1 MVIKVVSIKII
12 CFLVSFMK
20 FHPEFFFD
28 YLKGWDDFL
37 FPDQRMNGWI
47 RGKGNVGKNNMEK
60 NSVCN
65 KT

>member
-1 MVIKVVSIKII
+1 
-12 CFLVSFMK
+12 MK
-20 FHPEFFFD
+20 FHPVFFFD

-47 RGKGNVGKNNMEK
+47 KEMGNVGKRNMEKK